1 MAIIGTIRK
10 HSWIAVVLVGGAI
23 LAFIFQ
29 DLSKNRGGIPDVGK
43 VDGATMTSQRFNELV
58 TEAEDNYKMQYQVSQ
73 VPSEVEIQLRDQVW
87 QQFVEETL
95 MEEQTSKLGLTVSPA
110 EMNDMYVGQFIHP
123 YIRQSFTDPKTGVYD
138 IQQVNYWIENF
149 SNIDTM
155 RRRQWVELEKAVKTD
170 REQQKYVTLLSS
182 GFYMPKAISEKVASY
197 AAEASNVRV
206 VALPYMSV
214 TDEEATIA
222 DADYKAYYDEH
233 KAEFRIREEMRE
245 LEFITYPV
253 NPTAEDLAEIEQEV
267 QKVWN
272 EFQEVPADEL
282 AFFVNAE
289 SDRSYDSSYVKASSF
304 RAPLDEQI
312 AAAGAGA
319 MLAPQMVGNEWVM
332 AKVLGSAVRPD
343 SLRASVIY
351 ILNEKAG
358 GNISRTNEQAKQL
371 ADSVLALVNGNKMS
385 FEQAVSQFSDDPQK
399 EDTKGD
405 MNWQLDGGYGFLNE
419 QLINTPVGT
428 SFLFE
433 HPQGVGYFVVKV
445 TDKTPATKKYRV
457 AMITREI
464 VPSNNTNRAIYNE
477 ANRFAGQNRTIDA
490 FDAAARE
497 QNMQVRN
504 AQVSMMDDRMAGI
517 ANARSIVQWAYN
529 EDTKVG
535 AVADQVYECDGMFVV
550 VALKDVYRKGYA
562 TLEQVRP
569 MIEQQVR
576 VDKKA
581 QVLMERANAAVKAG
595 QDIQSIAVAL
605 NTPVDTLDSI
615 AFGDMN
621 LQKFGMEPKVISAIA
636 VTKSG
641 IVGPVK
647 GANGVYVVQVDS
659 KVPHEATGY
668 ELARMAQMYQY
679 KTMRDNRRT
688 WPVVQVLRDA
698 AKITDQRNK
707 FF

>member
-43 VDGATMTSQRFNELV
+43 VNDATMTSQRFNELV
-58 TEAEDNYKMQYQVSQ
+58 AEAEDNYKNQYQTTQ
-73 VPSEVEIQLRDQVW
+73 VPSEVEVQLRDQVW

-95 MEEQTSKLGLTVSPA
+95 LEEQTAKLGLTVTPA

-149 SNIDTM
+149 NNIDTM
-155 RRRQWVELEKAVKTD
+155 RRRQWVELEKAVKAD
-170 REQQKYVTLLSS
+170 REQQKYVTLLTS
-182 GFYMPKAISEKVASY
+182 GFYMPKAINEKVTSY
-197 AAEASNVRV
+197 AQEASNVRV
-206 VALPYMSV
+206 VALPYMNVS
-214 TDEEATIA
+214 DEEAVVN

-245 LEFITYPV
+245 VEFITYPV
-253 NPTAEDLAEIEQEV
+253 NPTPEDLAEIEQDV

-272 EFQEVPADEL
+272 EFQEVPEDEL

-289 SDRSYDSSYVKASSF
+289 SDRSYDSSYVKASSL
-304 RAPLDEQI
+304 RAPLDEWV
-312 AAAGAGA
+312 ATASTGS
-319 MLAPQMVGNEWVM
+319 MMAPQMVGNEWVM
-332 AKVLGSAVRPD
+332 AKVMGSAVRPD
-343 SLRASVIY
+343 SLRASVVY
-351 ILNEKAG
+351 ILNENAG
-358 GNISRTNEQAKQL
+358 GGITRTNDQAKHL
-371 ADSVLALVNGNKMS
+371 ADSVLALVNGKKMT

-399 EDTKGD
+399 EETKGD

-419 QLINTPVGT
+419 QIVNTPVGA

-445 TDKTPATKKYRV
+445 TDKTPAVKKYRV
-457 AMITREI
+457 AMISREI
-464 VPSNNTNRAIYNE
+464 VPSNNTNRAVYNE

-490 FDAAARE
+490 MDAAARDH
-497 QNMQVRN
+497 NMQVRN
-504 AQVSMMDDRMAGI
+504 AQVRMMDDRLAGV

-535 AVADQVYECDGMFVV
+535 DVADQVYECDGMFVV
-550 VALKDVYRKGYA
+550 VALKDVYKKGFA

-576 VDKKA
+576 VEKKA

-595 QDIQSIAVAL
+595 QDIQSVAVAL
-605 NTPVDTLDSI
+605 NATVDTLEGV

-621 LQKFGMEPKVISAIA
+621 LQKFGMEPKVISTIA
-636 VTKSG
+636 VTKG
-641 IVGPVK
+641 GLVGPVK
-647 GANGVYVVQVDS
+647 GANGVYMVQVDS

-668 ELARMAQMYQY
+668 EMARMAQMFQY
-679 KTMRDNRRT
+679 KTMRDNRRA
-688 WPVVQVLRDA
+688 WPVAQVLRDA

>member
-1 MAIIGTIRK
+1 M
-10 HSWIAVVLVGGAI
+10 GGAI

-29 DLSKNRGGIPDVGK
+29 DLSKNKGGIPDVGK
-43 VDGATMTSQRFNELV
+43 VDGATLTSQYFNELV
-58 TEAEDNYKMQYQVSQ
+58 TEAEDNYKMQYQTTQ
-73 VPSEVEIQLRDQVW
+73 VPSEVEMQLRDQVW

-95 MEEQTSKLGLTVSPA
+95 LEEQTAKLGLTVTPA

-182 GFYMPKAISEKVASY
+182 GFYMPKAIIEKVSSY
-197 AAEASNVRV
+197 AKEASNVRV
-206 VALPYMSV
+206 VALPYMNV
-214 TDEEATIA
+214 TDEEVTID

-233 KAEFRIREEMRE
+233 KAEFRVREEMRE

-253 NPTAEDLAEIEQEV
+253 NPTTEDLAEIEQEV

-272 EFQEVPADEL
+272 ELQTVPEDEL

-289 SDRSYDSSYVKASSF
+289 SDRSYDSTYVKASSF
-304 RAPLDEQI
+304 RAPFDEQI
-312 AAAGAGA
+312 AAAGAGQ
-319 MLAPQMVGNEWVM
+319 LIAPQQVGNEWMM

-343 SLRASVIY
+343 SLRASVVY
-351 ILNEKAG
+351 ILNEKVG
-358 GNISRTNEQAKQL
+358 GGITRTDEQAKHL
-371 ADSVLALVNGNKMS
+371 ADSVLALINSKKMT

-399 EDTKGD
+399 EETHGD

-419 QLINTPVGT
+419 QIVNTPVGN

-433 HPQGVGYFVVKV
+433 HPQGAGYYIVKV
-445 TDKTPATKKYRV
+445 TDKTPANKKYRV
-457 AMITREI
+457 ALITREI

-490 FDAAARE
+490 LDAAARE

-504 AQVSMMDDRMAGI
+504 AQVYMMDDRMAGV

-535 AVADQVYECDGMFVV
+535 DVADQVYECDGMFVV
-550 VALKDVYRKGYA
+550 VALKDIYTKGYA

-576 VDKKA
+576 VEKKA
-581 QVLMERANAAVKAG
+581 QLLMERANAAVKAG
-595 QDIQSIAVAL
+595 QDIQSVAVAL
-605 NTPVDTLDSI
+605 KVSVDTLDSI

-636 VTKSG
+636 ATQSG
-641 IVGPVK
+641 MVGPVK

-659 KVPHEATGY
+659 KVPHESTGY
-668 ELARMAQMYQY
+668 ELSRMAQMYQY
-679 KTMRDNRRT
+679 KTMRDNRRA
-688 WPVVQVLRDA
+688 WPVAQVLRDA

>member
-1 MAIIGTIRK
+1 MGIIGSIRK
-10 HSWIAVVLVGGAI
+10 HSGWAVAIVGIAI
-23 LAFIFQ
+23 LAFILG
-29 DLSKNRGGIPDVGK
+29 DLTKNNGGIPDVGK
-43 VDGATMTSQRFNELV
+43 VNGATMTSQRFNELV
-58 TEAEDNYKMQYQVSQ
+58 AEAEDNYRMQYQTAQ
-73 VPSEVEIQLRDQVW
+73 VPSEVESQLREQVW

-95 MEEQTSKLGLTVSPA
+95 MEEQTAKLGLKVTPA
-110 EMNDMYVGQFIHP
+110 ELNDMYVGQFIHP
-123 YIRQSFTDPKTGVYD
+123 YVRQSFTDPQTGVYD

-149 SNIDTM
+149 SNIDTT

-170 REQQKYVTLLSS
+170 REQQKYVTLLTA
-182 GFYMPKAISEKVASY
+182 GFYMPKAINEKVSSY

-214 TDEEATIA
+214 TDEEATIT

-245 LEFITYPV
+245 VEFITFPV

-272 EFQEVPADEL
+272 EFQSVPDEEM

-304 RAPLDEQI
+304 RAPFDEQI
-312 AAAGAGA
+312 AAAAPGQ
-319 MLAPQMVGNEWVM
+319 MLAPTMVGGEWVM
-332 AKVLGSAVRPD
+332 AKVMGSAVRPD
-343 SLRASVIY
+343 SLRASVVY
-351 ILNEKAG
+351 VLNSNAG
-358 GNISRTNEQAKQL
+358 GNITRTNDEAKHL
-371 ADSVLALVNGNKMS
+371 ADSVLALINSKKIT
-385 FEQAVSQFSDDPQK
+385 FEQAVADYSDDPQK
-399 EDTKGD
+399 AETQGD

-419 QLINTPVGT
+419 QIVNTPVGS

-433 HPQGVGYFVVKV
+433 HPQGVGYFIVKV

-464 VPSNNTNRAIYNE
+464 VPSNNTNRAVYNE
-477 ANRFAGQNRTIDA
+477 ANKFAGQNRTIDA

-497 QNMQVRN
+497 QNLQVRN
-504 AQVSMMDDRMAGI
+504 AQVLLMDDRMAGVS
-517 ANARSIVQWAYN
+517 NARSIVQWVYN

-535 AVADQVYECDGMFVV
+535 AVADQVFECDGMFVV
-550 VALKDVYRKGYA
+550 VALKDVYKKGYA
-562 TLEQVRP
+562 TLEQARP

-576 VDKKA
+576 LDKKA
-581 QVLMERANAAVKAG
+581 QVLMERANAAVKG
-595 QDIQSIAVAL
+595 GKDIQSIAVAL
-605 NTPVDTLDSI
+605 NMPVDTLDSI

-621 LQKFGMEPKVISAIA
+621 MQQFGMEPKVIAA
-636 VTKSG
+636 VAATKSG
-641 IVGPVK
+641 LVGPLK
-647 GANGVYVVQVDS
+647 GSNGVYVVQVDS
-659 KVPHEATGY
+659 KVPHVSDGT
-668 ELARMAQMYQY
+668 ELSRMVQMYQY
-679 KTMRDNRRT
+679 KTLRDGRRA
-688 WPVVQVLRDA
+688 WPVAQVLRDA

>member
-1 MAIIGTIRK
+1 MGIIGSIRK
-10 HSWIAVVLVGGAI
+10 HSWVAVAIVGIAI
-23 LAFIFQ
+23 LAFILG
-29 DLSKNRGGIPDVGK
+29 DLTKNNGGIPDVGK
-43 VDGATMTSQRFNELV
+43 INGTTLTSQRFNELL
-58 TEAEDNYKMQYQVSQ
+58 TEAEDNYKMQYQVAQ
-73 VPSEVEIQLRDQVW
+73 VPSEVEMQLRDQVW
-87 QQFVEETL
+87 QQFIEETL
-95 MEEQTSKLGLTVSPA
+95 MTEETSKLGLTVTSA

-170 REQQKYVTLLSS
+170 REQQKYSTLLSS
-182 GFYMPKAISEKVASY
+182 GFYMPKAINEKVSSY
-197 AAEASNVRV
+197 AQQASNIRV
-206 VALPYMSV
+206 VALPYMNV
-214 TDEEATIA
+214 TDEEAA
-222 DADYKAYYDEH
+222 VVDADYKAYYDEH
-233 KAEFRIREEMRE
+233 KAEFRVREEMRE

-253 NPTAEDLAEIEQEV
+253 NPTAEDLDEIEKDV

-272 EFQEVPADEL
+272 ELQAIPDDEL

-289 SDRSYDSSYVKASSF
+289 SDRSYDSTYVKASSF
-304 RAPLDEQI
+304 RAPFDEQI
-312 AAAGAGA
+312 AASAAGQ
-319 MLAPQMVGNEWVM
+319 LIAPQQVGNEWMM

-343 SLRASVIY
+343 SLRASVVY

-358 GNISRTNEQAKQL
+358 GGITRSNEQAKQL
-371 ADSVLALVNGNKMS
+371 ADSVLALINSKKMV

-399 EDTKGD
+399 DETRGD

-419 QLINTPVGT
+419 QIVNTPIGT

-433 HPQGVGYFVVKV
+433 HPQGFGYFIVKV

-464 VPSNNTNRAIYNE
+464 VPSNNTNRAVYNE

-490 FDAAARE
+490 LDAAARE

-504 AQVSMMDDRMAGI
+504 AQVYMMDDRMAGVS
-517 ANARSIVQWAYN
+517 NARSIIQWAYN

-535 AVADQVYECDGMFVV
+535 DVADQVYECDGMFVV
-550 VALKDVYRKGYA
+550 VALKDIYKKGFA
-562 TLEQVRP
+562 SMEQVRP

-576 VDKKA
+576 VEKKA
-581 QVLMERANAAVKAG
+581 QLLMDRAAAAVKAG
-595 QDIQSIAVAL
+595 QDIQSVAVAL

-621 LQKFGMEPKVISAIA
+621 LQKFGMEPKVISAVA
-636 VTKSG
+636 ATQSG

-659 KVPHEATGY
+659 KVPHESSGY

-679 KTMRDNRRT
+679 KTMRDNRRA
-688 WPVVQVLRDA
+688 WPVIQVLRDA

>member
-43 VDGATMTSQRFNELV
+43 VNDATMTSQRFNELV
-58 TEAEDNYKMQYQVSQ
+58 TEAEDNYKNQYQTTQ

-95 MEEQTSKLGLTVSPA
+95 LEEQTAKLGLTVTAA

-149 SNIDTM
+149 NNIDTM
-155 RRRQWVELEKAVKTD
+155 RRRQWVELEKAVKID
-170 REQQKYVTLLSS
+170 REQQKYATLLTS
-182 GFYMPKAISEKVASY
+182 GFYMPKAISDKVSSY
-197 AAEASNVRV
+197 ATEASNVRL
-206 VALPYMSV
+206 VALQYMNVS
-214 TDEEATIA
+214 DEEAAIN
-222 DADYKAYYDEH
+222 DDDYKAYYNEH

-253 NPTAEDLAEIEQEV
+253 NPTAEDLAEIEQDV
-267 QKVWN
+267 KKVWE
-272 EFQEVPADEL
+272 EFQTVPDDEI

-304 RAPLDEQI
+304 RAPFDELI
-312 AAAGAGA
+312 ASAGNGT
-319 MLAPQMVGNEWVM
+319 MLAPQVVGNEWMM

-343 SLRASVIY
+343 SLRASVVY

-358 GNISRTNEQAKQL
+358 GSITRNNDQAKHL
-371 ADSVLALVNGNKMS
+371 ADSVLALVNSKKMP

-399 EDTKGD
+399 EETKGD

-419 QLINTPVGT
+419 QIVNTPVGT

-457 AMITREI
+457 AMISREI

-477 ANRFAGQNRTIDA
+477 ANRFAGQNRTVDA

-497 QNMQVRN
+497 QNLQVRS
-504 AQVSMMDDRMAGI
+504 AQVFLMDDRMAGVP
-517 ANARSIVQWAYN
+517 NARSIVQWAYN

-535 AVADQVYECDGMFVV
+535 TVADQVYECDGMFVV
-550 VALKDVYRKGYA
+550 VALKDIYQKGYA

-576 VDKKA
+576 VEKKA

-605 NTPVDTLDSI
+605 NAPVDTLDSI
-615 AFGDMN
+615 AFGDMS
-621 LQKFGMEPKVISAIA
+621 LQKYGMEPKVISAVT

-641 IVGPVK
+641 LVGPVK

-668 ELARMAQMYQY
+668 EVSRIAQMYQY
-679 KTMRDNRRT
+679 KTMRDNRRG
-688 WPVVQVLRDA
+688 WPVTQVLRDA
-698 AKITDQRNK
+698 AKIKDQRNK

>member
-95 MEEQTSKLGLTVSPA
+95 IEEQTSKLGLTVSPA

>member
-1 MAIIGTIRK
+1 MGIIGSIRK
-10 HSWIAVVLVGGAI
+10 HSGWAVAIVGIAI
-23 LAFIFQ
+23 LAFILG
-29 DLSKNRGGIPDVGK
+29 DLTKNNGGIPDVGK
-43 VDGATMTSQRFNELV
+43 VNGATMTSQRFNELV
-58 TEAEDNYKMQYQVSQ
+58 AEAEDNYRMQYQTAQ
-73 VPSEVEIQLRDQVW
+73 VPSEVEMQLREQVW

-95 MEEQTSKLGLTVSPA
+95 MEEQTSKLGLKVTPA
-110 EMNDMYVGQFIHP
+110 ELNDMYVGQFIHP
-123 YIRQSFTDPKTGVYD
+123 YVRQSFTDPQTGVYD

-170 REQQKYVTLLSS
+170 REQQKYVTLLTA
-182 GFYMPKAISEKVASY
+182 GFYMPKAINEKVSSY

-214 TDEEATIA
+214 TDEEATIT

-245 LEFITYPV
+245 VEFITFPV

-272 EFQEVPADEL
+272 EFQSVPDEEM

-304 RAPLDEQI
+304 RAPFDEQI
-312 AAAGAGA
+312 AAAAPGQ
-319 MLAPQMVGNEWVM
+319 MLAPTMVGGEWVM
-332 AKVLGSAVRPD
+332 AKVMGSAVRPD
-343 SLRASVIY
+343 SLRASVVY
-351 ILNEKAG
+351 VLNSNAG
-358 GNISRTNEQAKQL
+358 GNITRTNDEAKHL
-371 ADSVLALVNGNKMS
+371 ADSVLSLINSKKIT
-385 FEQAVSQFSDDPQK
+385 FEQAVADYSDDPQK
-399 EDTKGD
+399 AETQGD

-419 QLINTPVGT
+419 QIVNTPVGS

-433 HPQGVGYFVVKV
+433 HPQGVGYFIVKV
-445 TDKTPATKKYRV
+445 TDKTPASKKYRV

-464 VPSNNTNRAIYNE
+464 VPSNNTNRAVYNE
-477 ANRFAGQNRTIDA
+477 ANKFAGQNRTIDA

-497 QNMQVRN
+497 QNLQVRN
-504 AQVSMMDDRMAGI
+504 AQVLLMDDRMAGVS
-517 ANARSIVQWAYN
+517 NARSIVQWVYN

-550 VALKDVYRKGYA
+550 VALKDVYKKGYA
-562 TLEQVRP
+562 TLEQARP

-576 VDKKA
+576 LDKKA
-581 QVLMERANAAVKAG
+581 QVLMERANAAVKG
-595 QDIQSIAVAL
+595 GKDIQSIAVAL
-605 NTPVDTLDSI
+605 NMPVDTLDSI

-621 LQKFGMEPKVISAIA
+621 MQQFGMEPKVIAA
-636 VTKSG
+636 VAATKSG
-641 IVGPVK
+641 LVGPLK
-647 GANGVYVVQVDS
+647 GSNGVYVVQVDS
-659 KVPHEATGY
+659 KVPHVSDGT
-668 ELARMAQMYQY
+668 ELSRMVQMYQY
-679 KTMRDNRRT
+679 KTLRDGRRA
-688 WPVVQVLRDA
+688 WPVAQVLRDA

>member
-1 MAIIGTIRK
+1 MGIIGSIRK
-10 HSWIAVVLVGGAI
+10 HSWVAVAIVGIAI
-23 LAFIFQ
+23 LAFILG
-29 DLSKNRGGIPDVGK
+29 DLTKNNGGIPDVGK
-43 VDGATMTSQRFNELV
+43 INGTTLTSQRFNELL
-58 TEAEDNYKMQYQVSQ
+58 TEAEDNYKMQYQVAQ
-73 VPSEVEIQLRDQVW
+73 VPSEVEMQLRDQVW

-95 MEEQTSKLGLTVSPA
+95 MEEETSKLGLTVTPA

-170 REQQKYVTLLSS
+170 REQQKYSTLLSS
-182 GFYMPKAISEKVASY
+182 GFYMPKAINEKVSSY
-197 AAEASNVRV
+197 AQQASNIRV
-206 VALPYMSV
+206 VALPYMNV
-214 TDEEATIA
+214 TDEEAA
-222 DADYKAYYDEH
+222 VVDADYKAYYDEH
-233 KAEFRIREEMRE
+233 KAEFRVREEMRE

-253 NPTAEDLAEIEQEV
+253 NPTAEDLAEIEQDV

-272 EFQEVPADEL
+272 ELQTIPDDEL

-289 SDRSYDSSYVKASSF
+289 SDRSYDSTYVKASSF
-304 RAPLDEQI
+304 RAPFDEQI
-312 AAAGAGA
+312 AAAGAGQ
-319 MLAPQMVGNEWVM
+319 LIAPQRVGNEWMM

-343 SLRASVIY
+343 SLRASVVY
-351 ILNEKAG
+351 VLNEKAG
-358 GNISRTNEQAKQL
+358 GGITRSNEQAKHL
-371 ADSVLALVNGNKMS
+371 ADSVLALVNSKKMT

-399 EDTKGD
+399 DETRGD

-419 QLINTPVGT
+419 QIVNTPVGT

-433 HPQGVGYFVVKV
+433 HPQGFGYFIVKV

-457 AMITREI
+457 AMISREI
-464 VPSNNTNRAIYNE
+464 VPSNNTNRAVYND
-477 ANRFAGQNRTIDA
+477 ANRFAGQNRTIEA
-490 FDAAARE
+490 LDAAARE

-504 AQVSMMDDRMAGI
+504 AQVYMMDERMAGV
-517 ANARSIVQWAYN
+517 ANARSIIQWAYN

-535 AVADQVYECDGMFVV
+535 DVADQVYECDGMFVV
-550 VALKDVYRKGYA
+550 VALKDIYKKGFA
-562 TLEQVRP
+562 TMEQVRP

-576 VDKKA
+576 VEKKA
-581 QVLMERANAAVKAG
+581 QILMDRAAAAVKAG
-595 QDIQSIAVAL
+595 QDIQSVAVAL
-605 NTPVDTLDSI
+605 NAPVDTLDSI

-621 LQKFGMEPKVISAIA
+621 LQKFGMEPKVISAVA
-636 VTKSG
+636 ATQSG

-659 KVPHEATGY
+659 KVSHESTGY

-679 KTMRDNRRT
+679 KTMRDNRRA
-688 WPVVQVLRDA
+688 WPVTQVLRDA

>member
-1 MAIIGTIRK
+1 MGIIGSIRK
-10 HSWIAVVLVGGAI
+10 HSWVAVAIVGIAI
-23 LAFIFQ
+23 LAFILG
-29 DLSKNRGGIPDVGK
+29 DLTKNNGGIPDVGK
-43 VDGATMTSQRFNELV
+43 INGTTLTSQRFNELL
-58 TEAEDNYKMQYQVSQ
+58 TEAEDNYKMQYQVAQ
-73 VPSEVEIQLRDQVW
+73 VPSEVEMQLRDQVW
-87 QQFVEETL
+87 QQFIEETL
-95 MEEQTSKLGLTVSPA
+95 MAEETSKLGLTVTSA

-170 REQQKYVTLLSS
+170 REQQKYSTLLSS
-182 GFYMPKAISEKVASY
+182 GFYMPKAINEKVSSY
-197 AAEASNVRV
+197 AQQASNIRV
-206 VALPYMSV
+206 VALPYMNV
-214 TDEEATIA
+214 TDEEAA
-222 DADYKAYYDEH
+222 VVDADYKAYYDEH
-233 KAEFRIREEMRE
+233 KAEFRVREEMRE

-253 NPTAEDLAEIEQEV
+253 NPTAEDLDEIEKDV

-272 EFQEVPADEL
+272 ELQAIPDDEL

-289 SDRSYDSSYVKASSF
+289 SDRSYDSTYVKASSF
-304 RAPLDEQI
+304 RAPFDEQI
-312 AAAGAGA
+312 AASAAGQ
-319 MLAPQMVGNEWVM
+319 LIAPQQVGNEWMM

-343 SLRASVIY
+343 SLRASVVY

-358 GNISRTNEQAKQL
+358 GGITRSNEQAKQL
-371 ADSVLALVNGNKMS
+371 ADSVLALINSKKMV

-399 EDTKGD
+399 DETRGD

-419 QLINTPVGT
+419 QIVNTPIGT

-433 HPQGVGYFVVKV
+433 HPQGFGYFIVKV

-464 VPSNNTNRAIYNE
+464 VPSNNTNRAVYNE

-490 FDAAARE
+490 LDAAARE

-504 AQVSMMDDRMAGI
+504 AQVYMMDDRMAGVS
-517 ANARSIVQWAYN
+517 NARSIIQWAYN

-535 AVADQVYECDGMFVV
+535 DVADQVYECDGMFVV
-550 VALKDVYRKGYA
+550 VALKDIYKKGFA
-562 TLEQVRP
+562 SMEQVRP

-576 VDKKA
+576 VEKKA
-581 QVLMERANAAVKAG
+581 QLLMDRAAAAVKAG
-595 QDIQSIAVAL
+595 QDIQSVAVAL

-621 LQKFGMEPKVISAIA
+621 LQKFGMEPKVISAVA
-636 VTKSG
+636 ATQSG

-659 KVPHEATGY
+659 KVPHESSGY

-679 KTMRDNRRT
+679 KTMRDNRRA
-688 WPVVQVLRDA
+688 WPVIQVLRDA